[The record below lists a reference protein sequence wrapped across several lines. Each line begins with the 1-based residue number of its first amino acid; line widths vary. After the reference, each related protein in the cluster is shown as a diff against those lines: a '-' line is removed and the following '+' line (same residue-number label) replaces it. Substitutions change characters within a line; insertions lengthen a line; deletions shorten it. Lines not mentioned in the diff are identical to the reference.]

1 MLKQGEIPQMKS
13 RWIEHNAKKIFKQD
27 FANLFFN
34 VQAVKNELAGVQ
46 EIVLNEP
53 ENSVLVLS
61 DFTNTEISGDLM
73 SILNQASKTT
83 KPYVKKTAVL
93 GVTGIKRTFGDLL
106 SRITGQSLVYFS
118 NEMEALDWLAAD

>member
-1 MLKQGEIPQMKS
+1 MKS
-13 RWIEHNAKKIFKQD
+13 RWVDHNGKRVLHQD

-34 VQAVKNELAGVQ
+34 IEVVKNELAGVQ

-73 SILNQASKTT
+73 SVLNQASKMT
-83 KPYVKKTAVL
+83 KPYVRKTAVL
-93 GVTGIKRTFGDLL
+93 GVTGVKRTFGDLL
-106 SRITGQSLVYFS
+106 SRITGQELVYFT
-118 NEMEALDWLAAD
+118 NEAEALEWLTKK

>member
-1 MLKQGEIPQMKS
+1 MKS
-13 RWIEHNAKKIFKQD
+13 RWVEHNNKKILKQD

-34 VQAVKNELAGVQ
+34 IQAVKNELAGVQ
-46 EIVLNEP
+46 EIVLSQP
-53 ENSVLVLS
+53 ENSVLILS

-73 SILNQASKTT
+73 SALNQASKNT

-106 SRITGQSLVYFS
+106 SRITGQPLVYFS
-118 NEMEALDWLAAD
+118 NENEALDWLAAD